1 MCLSNQTGG
10 CEFRLRHAARGARSR
25 SLSADADTVKDM
37 TARGFRPRID
47 DADPVLELDPAQ
59 RCVLELPDGA
69 SAAVLGAPGTGKT
82 SVLVE
87 AIAERVHERGYS
99 AAQVLALSASRASA
113 TALRDRIALRLGV
126 PTPGP
131 LARTAT
137 SLAFQ
142 LVGDQAK
149 RNGWEPP
156 RLLTGG
162 DQDQIIAELLNGHL
176 EDGTGPAWPASLGPE
191 VRILRGFR
199 TELRELIGRCAER
212 GVSPARLAELGAITG
227 RDEWR
232 AASRFI
238 AEYQT
243 VLDSFR
249 GGYVDSAELIAS
261 AVSVVREGSS
271 LDGVR
276 AVFVDDLQEATVATI
291 ALLRAVAARGVA
303 VIAFGDP
310 DVAST
315 TFRGAEVSALGQL
328 GTRLDVPVTRIVL
341 GTAHRQTPV
350 LRELT
355 SRVTE
360 RIGAAAAGVH
370 RVAAPARQP
379 QEDSGPEVLVVRA
392 PSAPAEAARL
402 ARLLR
407 ERRLIDGVPWS
418 SMAVVVRSG
427 AHIPGLARSL
437 AVAEV
442 PTTTSIAGRP
452 LRDDYAARQ
461 LVTIAGV
468 ALGAQPLTPEVATEL
483 LIGPFGGLDAVSLRR
498 LRLALRQEE
507 LAGDGNRAGDDLLVE
522 ALADPAH
529 LATIDSSP
537 ARRAARLAETL
548 RGCRQKAA
556 AGATIEELL
565 WHAWERSGLASRWL
579 EQSERSGIVADEADR
594 HLDGVVAL
602 FTAARRFVER
612 SPERPAADFVV
623 ELLGAEVPEDTLAAR
638 TTGDAVLVCT
648 PSATVGREFEVVA
661 VAGLQES
668 VWPNLRLRGSLL
680 HPQELDDALAGR
692 RPETTDERADVLGD
706 ELRMFALA
714 VSRARRQVVLTAT
727 ANDDEQPSPFLRLA
741 AGLAVDD
748 DDPGIH
754 PLSLRGMVGRLRR
767 RLVTTGSPDA
777 ADALARL
784 AEAGVEGAD
793 PADWYGLVEPSTTE
807 PLVDLD
813 DPEAMVKVSPSRL
826 GTFEKS
832 PLVWFIDEMAASP
845 SGLAAGIGTVVHAV
859 LEEASETD
867 ETSVDVLWAG
877 IERRWSQ
884 LQFESPWI
892 EERERRRTRGLVAG
906 VSEYLRD
913 FQRAGGRLLGSEGA
927 FELDLGR
934 ARISGKID
942 RVEETPDGA
951 VVIVDLKTGRTV
963 PSAAETASHA
973 QLGAYQLALEHGAVE
988 AGERP
993 PGGAKLL
1000 FVAKGVRGKA
1010 YREVVQERV
1019 DEESLRRLEERVAAA
1034 AEGMAGATF
1043 AGVVDLGDRDPHAA
1057 YGYRIHLVPAV
1068 SA

>member
-1 MCLSNQTGG
+1 MAT
-10 CEFRLRHAARGARSR
+10 
-25 SLSADADTVKDM
+25 
-37 TARGFRPRID
+37 RGFRPRVD
-47 DADPVLELDPAQ
+47 TAGRDLVLDPSQ
-59 RCVLELPDGA
+59 RAVTLLPDGTSA
-69 SAAVLGAPGTGKT
+69 SVLGAPGSGKT
-82 SVLVE
+82 STLVE
-87 AIAERVHERGYS
+87 AIAERVHGRGYR
-99 AAQVLALSASRASA
+99 AEEVLALTATRASA
-113 TALRDRIALRLGV
+113 TALRDRISLRLGV

-131 LARTAT
+131 LARTTT

-142 LVGDQAK
+142 LVGEQAR
-149 RNGWEPP
+149 RNGSEPP

-162 DQDQIIAELLNGHL
+162 EQDQIIAELLNGHL
-176 EDGTGPAWPASLGPE
+176 EDGTGPAWPATLGPE
-191 VRILRGFR
+191 VRVLRGFR

-212 GVSPARLAELGAITG
+212 GVPPERLAELGAITG

-232 AASRFI
+232 AAARFI
-238 AEYQT
+238 AEYQS

-249 GGYVDSAELIAS
+249 GGYVDSAELIS
-261 AVSVVREGSS
+261 AAVAVVRGGSA
-271 LDGVR
+271 LDGLR
-276 AVFVDDLQEATVATI
+276 ALFVDDLQEATVATV
-291 ALLRAVAARGVA
+291 ALLRAVAERGVA

-315 TFRGAEVSALGQL
+315 TFRGADVTAIGQL
-328 GTRLDVPVTRIVL
+328 EARLGVPVRRIVL
-341 GTAHRQTPV
+341 TTAHRQTPA
-350 LRELT
+350 LRALT
-355 SRVTE
+355 TRVTE

-370 RVAAPARQP
+370 RVAAAAREP
-379 QEDSGPEVLVVRA
+379 GAEAGPEVVIVRA

-407 ERRLIDGVPWS
+407 ERRLLDGVPWS

-427 AHIPGLARSL
+427 AHIPGLARAL

-442 PTTTSIAGRP
+442 PTTTSVAGRP

-468 ALGAQPLTPEVATEL
+468 SLGALELTAEVATEL
-483 LIGPFGGLDAVSLRR
+483 LLGPFGGLDAISLRR

-507 LAGDGNRAGDDLLVE
+507 LAGEGNRAGDDLLVE
-522 ALADPAH
+522 ALASPAH

-548 RGCRQKAA
+548 RSGREKASD
-556 AGATIEELL
+556 GATIEELL
-565 WHAWERSGLASRWL
+565 WHAWERSGLAARWL

-612 SPERPAADFVV
+612 SPERPASDFVV

-680 HPQELDDALAGR
+680 HPHELDDALAGR
-692 RPETTDERADVLGD
+692 TPETADERAAVLGD

-714 VSRARRQVVLTAT
+714 VSRARRQVLLTAT
-727 ANDDEQPSPFLRLA
+727 SNDDEQPSPFLRLA
-741 AGLAVDD
+741 GEIAVED
-748 DDPGIH
+748 DDPGVH

-767 RLVTTGSPDA
+767 RLVTTGSADA

-784 AEAGVEGAD
+784 ADAGVEGAD
-793 PADWYGLVEPSTTE
+793 PVDWYGLSEPSTVE
-807 PLVDLD
+807 PLIDLD

-832 PLVWFIDEMAASP
+832 PLAWFVDEMAASP

-859 LEEASETD
+859 MEEASTTE
-867 ETSVDVLWAG
+867 ETSVELLWAG
-877 IERRWSQ
+877 IERRWAQ

-913 FQRAGGRLLGSEGA
+913 FGRAGGRLLGSEGE
-927 FELDLGR
+927 FQLEVGR

-942 RVEETPDGA
+942 RVEETPDGT

-963 PSAAETASHA
+963 PTAAETASHA

-988 AGERP
+988 AGDRTS
-993 PGGAKLL
+993 GGAKLL

-1019 DEESLRRLEERVAAA
+1019 DEEALRRLEERVARA
-1034 AEGMAGATF
+1034 AEGMAAATF